1 MKNLLTYLILLIV
14 AAGCGSYYN
23 AEVISGTY
31 ESDLDGGYI
40 MILKNDNT
48 FKIDSVSGIDFWG
61 NGTWK
66 ANGIDEQVEFYQKGH
81 LKGWAMPS
89 GKNDCPK
96 LTFNLYDEN
105 EVNFTKT
112 KCK

>member
-1 MKNLLTYLILLIV
+1 MRKILIYLIVMIV
-14 AAGCGSYYN
+14 SGCGSYYN
-23 AEVISGTY
+23 KNVISGSY
-31 ESDLDGGYI
+31 QSDLDEGF
-40 MILKNDNT
+40 ILTLKPDNT
-48 FKIDSVSGIDFWG
+48 FEIDSVSGINFWG

-66 ANGIDEQVEFYQKGH
+66 EDGIDGQVEFYQNGH

-96 LTFNLYDEN
+96 LTFNLYDDN
-105 EVNFTKT
+105 EVNFLKP